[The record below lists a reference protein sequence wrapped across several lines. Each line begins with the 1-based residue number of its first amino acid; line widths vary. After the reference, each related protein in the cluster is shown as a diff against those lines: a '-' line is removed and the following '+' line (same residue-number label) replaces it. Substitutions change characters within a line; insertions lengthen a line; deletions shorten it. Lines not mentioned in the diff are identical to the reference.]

1 MKTLTLFVLLFL
13 PVSFSNSQ
21 TKIETDIDTAYQNAK
36 KGVYWALS
44 NIPEKKLKLENDLV
58 VNDKLCASV
67 KLDKEINGIRV
78 VSVGFNGSNEVT
90 IKIFKSFDNLAKEG
104 YLKGYKMEEL
114 DLPKKK

>member
-1 MKTLTLFVLLFL
+1 MKIIILVIICLL
-13 PVSFSNSQ
+13 PVSFSISQ
-21 TKIETDIDTAYQNAK
+21 VKIETDIDTAYQNAK

-44 NIPEKKLKLENDLV
+44 NIPEKKSKLENDLI

-67 KLDKEINGIRV
+67 KLDKEINGIRI
-78 VSVGFNGSNEVT
+78 VSVGFNNSNEVT